1 MPNVSCYNTIFLA
14 LLSRFCLG
22 LSPFYETCLCMLVV
36 GIGLG
41 ENVDVEC
48 KILEEMIMVCRLN
61 HGLKR
66 LDLMDERS

>member
-1 MPNVSCYNTIFLA
+1 
-14 LLSRFCLG
+14 
-22 LSPFYETCLCMLVV
+22 MLVV

-41 ENVDVEC
+41 EYVDVEC
-48 KILEEMIMVCRLN
+48 KILEEMITVCRLN